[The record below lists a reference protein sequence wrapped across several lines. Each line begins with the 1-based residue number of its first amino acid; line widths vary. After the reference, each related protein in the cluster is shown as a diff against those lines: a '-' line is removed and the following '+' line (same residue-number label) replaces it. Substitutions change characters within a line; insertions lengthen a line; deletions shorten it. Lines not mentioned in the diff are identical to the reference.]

1 MTSSLQPDTVIGVL
15 LAGGRSARMGR
26 CKQVLPW
33 IRDGHRTTVVA
44 AAHDTIAPFVDSM
57 FITVGLHAPAIRASL
72 GERRVTPLDV
82 DPEGSMLDSAR
93 AGIEAALSAGATR
106 VLLHLSDHPGV
117 ASGTLER
124 LLDAETRRFDF
135 VHPRH
140 DGRGGHPIVLSSAA
154 GRRILD
160 SPLADGLRSARELP
174 GLTVEAIEVDDPGI
188 HLDLDTPDS
197 WGEGL
202 EST

>member
-1 MTSSLQPDTVIGVL
+1 MTSSLLPDPVIGVL

-44 AAHDTIAPFVDSM
+44 AAHDTIAPYVESM
-57 FITVGLHAPAIRASL
+57 FITVGLHGSAIRASL
-72 GERRVTPLDV
+72 GDRRVTSLDV

-93 AGIEAALSAGATR
+93 AGIEAALSAGAAR

-117 ASGTLER
+117 GSSTIER
-124 LLDAETRRFDF
+124 LLDAETRRTDF

-140 DGRGGHPIVLSSAA
+140 DGRGGHPIVLSSSAA
-154 GRRILD
+154 RRILEA
-160 SPLADGLRSARELP
+160 PLADGLRSARELP
-174 GLTVEAIEVDDPGI
+174 GLTVQAVEVDDPGI

-202 EST
+202 ESI